1 MVHPLAGQPVKR
13 EDIINVDMI
22 VKDFFRIVPS
32 YSHIEERVTFGL
44 LDIVVLP
51 LRRPLMNCM

>member
-13 EDIINVDMI
+13 EDIINVDTI

-32 YSHIEERVTFGL
+32 
-44 LDIVVLP
+44 
-51 LRRPLMNCM
+51 